1 MARILLLLLSVACL
15 HTGNSA
21 GYQKK
26 YGYGV
31 DQPEHLTGIQGGS
44 IEIPFSFYFPWEF
57 TKDPKISIAWRWK
70 HFHGE
75 FIYTSTQRFIHEHF
89 KGRLIVNWTQGQTS
103 GVLRILN
110 LKKNDQTTYFGRIF
124 LQTAEGMEKWQSIPG
139 TNLTVTNNT
148 STPATLPST
157 TTATPSTHPQTVTTE
172 GMKDEP
178 KSGLDPQTIIVLA
191 VAAAVFLAVVLGL
204 TVFLGW
210 RRKQGQRTKAETPAR
225 EPLENSE
232 KRESIGHEGQYMDP
246 TENPKDNNIV
256 YASISLSSPTS
267 PGAAPSLP
275 VQKNPQEETVYS
287 TIKAK

>member
-75 FIYTSTQRFIHEHF
+75 CIYNSNTHFIHEHF

-210 RRKQGQRTKAETPAR
+210 RRKQGSHWKTVRNVRVLAMKDNIWIPQRTPRIITSCMPPSPSQARPHQEQHLACLSKRTPR
-225 EPLENSE
+225 
-232 KRESIGHEGQYMDP
+232 KRP
-246 TENPKDNNIV
+246 CT
-256 YASISLSSPTS
+256 
-267 PGAAPSLP
+267 LP
-275 VQKNPQEETVYS
+275 
-287 TIKAK
+287 